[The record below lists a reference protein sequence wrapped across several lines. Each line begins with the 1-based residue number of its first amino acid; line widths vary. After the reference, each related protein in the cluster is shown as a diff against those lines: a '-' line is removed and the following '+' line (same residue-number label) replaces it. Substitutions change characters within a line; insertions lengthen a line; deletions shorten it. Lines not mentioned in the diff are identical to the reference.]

1 MATRMTRKI
10 TPQLSSLLDM
20 LPSTRTVDADTVV
33 DKQGSIRF
41 EGLNAPEIQHLT
53 PDGLKKAD
61 WGGQFHKNLYEE
73 LWTDSEYDNTY
84 RSGEK
89 GYYGRDLGG
98 MENEDGR
105 SFANK
110 AVFEGVATP
119 TNAIQNEL
127 ADMGAFQRAFV
138 DEVSG
143 DQPDDVWAQAREKI
157 NQYKK
162 DTYVGFKTK
171 ALDERQLSNY
181 ADAYGQSFS
190 PFFGHD
196 VEFRRGDRGLDNKAN
211 EAFTGGG
218 WTYGMQ
224 SIRESANNALAAMG
238 DIAGSEDW
246 YDAGKQRARESRAI
260 LEDLPEINNDFTH
273 VKTIGE
279 LGEWGKTA
287 VGVALPYIL
296 GIVSSAVAGAVVTA
310 SAPLTGTLGL
320 AFGAALRWQA
330 PVAWVYMGE
339 IYGNM
344 EGGMD
349 QTNAGIA
356 LAGGVGMA
364 LLDKVGL
371 KGIFKASQ
379 MVKADALEQVALA
392 YSKKNAIPIGE
403 ARVFVNSKAG
413 IITAQVVKDLEMIA
427 ALQMSKALLAKS
439 TTKGVLTGATLEG
452 VTEMGQE
459 TISYQGG
466 RYGTDEDIRKPF
478 NMDEYKRIMAN
489 AAAGGIFLGG
499 AIRGTST
506 AVSEIGGFKSIQRTF
521 ATNQKTDPNW
531 MSGTLEDN
539 MDEAL
544 DYTPDTKPVKNEP
557 PPESPEYG
565 SPEYYNSGAGAPN
578 AESTTVIEEMKEE
591 VALGSKMEKSKWRG
605 GLKSFY
611 TAVKEFP
618 KKFTQR
624 NPAYW
629 NDKVLNNPNIS
640 KEAKEAFMILQT
652 MTGGGK
658 LASQQGIDI
667 GEKKRIL
674 TAGLMA
680 ETRMIQSRLYKFLGV
695 GLQVNQNLY
704 SGITKEEANNFFV
717 DYLEQRR
724 QGKAPKQTDSRFQPY
739 INELE
744 KLSADIGGQ
753 EINSNGITDRL
764 YLSVNGLLRGAGPG
778 KKPFWFQ
785 DSRRLKKDVVVA
797 NKEEFVSTLESN
809 GWTSE
814 QANDFYDM
822 LENGPAGYDISQ
834 VAELGF
840 MNFPAKSLKSAK
852 GVLEDVFGKGSKFLE
867 NDPFQRIM
875 ENTQE
880 QINYAVDRRYLG
892 KDGENVAKLFK
903 IMKEGMGESWDP
915 RIASTI
921 TDVIAASRGDYR
933 RLKSKRAER
942 MIGHI
947 TFFNTFGHLD
957 LSALASAP
965 EAAIVLLGATKD
977 KKIMP
982 LIEQGVREMSY
993 KMRMDVERNWSY
1005 INPKSGVTQEEY
1017 TRNLIDFYRYGYD
1030 TGAHGAIG
1038 QVGIDEAVYKS
1049 SKIKEAIMKAFFT
1062 VNLLKVYTD
1071 ATRVARLSLAN
1082 DAIFGDLEIIS
1093 MFPEG
1098 SKGRN
1103 SGLYVDAFERMREL
1117 NIDPDRAAA
1126 DYRKLV
1132 GWSKDRLGAG
1142 ASSTALYEEMIARD
1156 PDFMETMDIAR
1167 MSWVDN
1173 AIAHPTAMN
1182 RPVWYSNPAYRIFT
1196 QYNGFMSVFTASIL
1210 PKIWRR
1216 IRRAD
1221 PSARYN
1227 AVAVATSMIALGFL
1241 NQMLKDE
1248 WRYDGA
1254 PSWITPKGY
1263 IQRGITSSGLV
1274 GTPERILSLFS
1285 PLYDMDKKWNESRM
1299 DNILRRATQG
1309 GTDLLGPSWAHGE
1322 QLTKIILNGLKG
1334 DTSRRNF
1341 YLTKEIPFLGKLSSF
1356 KEYNLGVNDS
1366 GITLSDALNNSTP
1379 RFGYPL

>member
-1 MATRMTRKI
+1 MATRMSRRI
-10 TPQLSSLLDM
+10 TPQLSSLIDM
-20 LPSTRTVDADTVV
+20 LPTTRTIDADTVA
-33 DKQGSIRF
+33 DQKGSVRF
-41 EGLNAPEIQHLT
+41 EGMNAPEIQHLT
-53 PDGLKKAD
+53 EEGLKTAD
-61 WGGQFHKNLYEE
+61 WGGQFYKNLYEE
-73 LWTDSEYDNTY
+73 LWTDSEYDNLY
-84 RSGEK
+84 RTGEK
-89 GYYGRDLGG
+89 GYYDRDLGG
-98 MENEDGR
+98 MENENGR
-105 SFANK
+105 SFQNK
-110 AVFEGVATP
+110 AVFEGVAQP
-119 TNAIQNEL
+119 TNPVQQEL

-143 DQPDDVWAQAREKI
+143 DQPDDIWAQAREKI

-171 ALDERQLSNY
+171 ALDERELSNY
-181 ADAYGQSFS
+181 ADAYGQSYS

-196 VEFRRGDRGLDNKAN
+196 VEFRRGDRTLENKAN

-218 WTYGMQ
+218 WAYGMQ
-224 SIRESANNALAAMG
+224 TIKESANNALAAMG
-238 DIAGSEDW
+238 DIVGSKDW
-246 YDAGKQRARESRAI
+246 YEMGEQRARESAAI
-260 LEDLPEINNDFTH
+260 LADMPKINNDFTH
-273 VKTIGE
+273 VKTISD
-279 LGEWGKTA
+279 LADWSQTS
-287 VGVALPYIL
+287 VGVALPYII
-296 GIVSSAVAGAVVTA
+296 GIVGSAVAGSIATA
-310 SAPLTGTLGL
+310 SAPLTGALGL

-349 QTNAGIA
+349 QKNAGIA
-356 LAGGVGMA
+356 FSGGIGMA

-371 KGIFKASQ
+371 KGIFKAGQ
-379 MVKADALEQVALA
+379 MMKKDALEQVAQA
-392 YSKKNAIPIGE
+392 HSKKNSLPIE
-403 ARVFVNSKAG
+403 QSRALVNSEAG
-413 IITAQVVKDLEMIA
+413 IITAQVIKDLEMIA
-427 ALQMSKALLAKS
+427 ALQMSKTLLAKS

-452 VTEMGQE
+452 ITEMGQE

-466 RYGTDEDIRKPF
+466 RYGTDEDIRIPF
-478 NMDEYKRIMAN
+478 DMDEYQRIMAN

-499 AIRGTST
+499 TIRGTTT
-506 AVSEIGGFKSIQRTF
+506 AVNEVAGFKSVQRTF

-539 MDEAL
+539 MDEVL
-544 DYTPDTKPVKNEP
+544 GYKEDSKPVKNEP

-578 AESTTVIEEMKEE
+578 VNSIPVIEEMKEE
-591 VALGSKMEKSKWRG
+591 IALGSQMEKAKFRG

-618 KKFTQR
+618 KKFTQK

-629 NDKVLNNPNIS
+629 ENKVLNNPNIS
-640 KEAKEAFMILQT
+640 DEAKKAFMILQSL
-652 MTGGGK
+652 TGGGK
-658 LASQQGIDI
+658 LSSQQSLDL
-667 GEKKRIL
+667 GEKKRLIMS
-674 TAGLMA
+674 GLLA
-680 ETRMIQSRLYKFLGV
+680 EINMVENRLYKILGV
-695 GLQVNQNLY
+695 GIQATDSLY
-704 SGITKEEANNFFV
+704 TGRTKEDATKFFV

-724 QGKAPKQTDSRFQPY
+724 QGIVPKQTDARFQPFVG
-739 INELE
+739 ELE
-744 KLSADIGGQ
+744 SLRLEIGGQ
-753 EINSNGITDRL
+753 DATNNGITDRL
-764 YLSVNGLLRGAGPG
+764 YSTVNGLLRGVGPG

-785 DSRRLKKDVVVA
+785 DSRRLKKDVVIA
-797 NKEEFVSTLESN
+797 NKEEFIDTLKKN
-809 GWTSE
+809 GWTQD
-814 QANDFYDM
+814 QANDFYEM

-840 MNFPAKSLKSAK
+840 MNFPSRSLKTAK
-852 GVLEDVFGKGSKFLE
+852 GILEDVFGNDSKFLE
-867 NDPFQRIM
+867 NNPFQRIK

-880 QINYAVDRRYLG
+880 QVNYAVDRRYIG
-892 KDGENVAKLFK
+892 KDGENLMKLYK
-903 IMKEGMGESWDP
+903 IMKDGMGEDWDP
-915 RIASTI
+915 RIASTF
-921 TDVIAASRGDYR
+921 TDVVAASRGDYR
-933 RLKSKRAER
+933 RLKSKRMER
-942 MIGHI
+942 MIGHV

-993 KMRMDVERNWSY
+993 KMRMDVSRNWSY

-1017 TRNLIDFYRYGYD
+1017 TRNLVDFYRYGYD

-1062 VNLLKVYTD
+1062 VNLLKIYTD

-1082 DAIFGDLEIIS
+1082 DAIFGDLEILA

-1098 SKGRN
+1098 SAGRG

-1117 NIDPDRAAA
+1117 NIDPDRTAA
-1126 DYRKLV
+1126 DYKVLV
-1132 GWSKDRLGAG
+1132 GWAKGRLGAG
-1142 ASSTALYEEMIARD
+1142 ASPTALYEEMIARD
-1156 PDFMETMDIAR
+1156 PEFMNTMDIAR
-1167 MSWVDN
+1167 MTWVDN

-1182 RPVWYSNPAYRIFT
+1182 RPVWYSNPAYRVFT

-1216 IRRAD
+1216 IKRAD

-1227 AVAVATSMIALGFL
+1227 AVAIATTMIALGFL

-1248 WRYDGA
+1248 WRYGGA
-1254 PSWITPKGY
+1254 PAWITPKGY
-1263 IQRGITSSGLV
+1263 IQRGVTSSGLV
-1274 GTPERILSLFS
+1274 GTPEKILSAVS
-1285 PLYDMDKKWNESRM
+1285 PLYSMDKKWNESRM
-1299 DNILRRATQG
+1299 DNLIRRGVHG
-1309 GTDLLGPSWAHGE
+1309 GTDLLGPTWAHGE

-1334 DTSRRNF
+1334 DKSRRNF

-1356 KEYNLGVNDS
+1356 KEYNLGVNDK
-1366 GITLSDALNNSTP
+1366 GITLGDALQSSTP
-1379 RFGYPL
+1379 RFSYPL